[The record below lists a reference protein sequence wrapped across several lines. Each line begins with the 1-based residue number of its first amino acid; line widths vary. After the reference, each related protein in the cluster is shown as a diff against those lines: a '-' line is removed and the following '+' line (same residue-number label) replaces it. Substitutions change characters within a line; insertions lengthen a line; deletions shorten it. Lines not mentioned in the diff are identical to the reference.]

1 MTFRCP
7 SSLVILL
14 SPHISA
20 KGDWNKRSTKC
31 VIVTTWTWRPTHH
44 LGQRLDRGR
53 TQQRSRGRSRGG
65 RWALSN
71 APGNPPQGFYIIDN
85 NPPQRLYIVDIWST
99 STFISFCRTIL
110 PASLRPSPLHASH
123 RPAVRNI
130 EHFSL
135 AGSSWPISE
144 ERTCTGTWTQEPS
157 SLRNPT
163 RRWGDT
169 GKSTW
174 ERIHWPEFFFS
185 TLHNVLF
192 VQ

>member
-14 SPHISA
+14 SPHISV

-71 APGNPPQGFYIIDN
+71 APGNPPQGFYIHLKVFISLIIIHLNVYISLISD
-85 NPPQRLYIVDIWST
+85 PPQRLYLSAGQFYLLHCVPVHFMPLIDLQSGILS
-99 STFISFCRTIL
+99 ISHWQG
-110 PASLRPSPLHASH
+110 A
-123 RPAVRNI
+123 
-130 EHFSL
+130 
-135 AGSSWPISE
+135 AG
-144 ERTCTGTWTQEPS
+144 Q
-157 SLRNPT
+157 
-163 RRWGDT
+163 
-169 GKSTW
+169 
-174 ERIHWPEFFFS
+174 
-185 TLHNVLF
+185 
-192 VQ
+192 